1 MGRLTG
7 LLRALLALAIGAAV
21 AAAAWY
27 GFVIYPS
34 SIAELGGVILVVL
47 AIVAG
52 VQLGGRVA
60 GTLLPDY
67 NVAEVAVEGPIT
79 RDSGGFGVPSGPT
92 SPDADDLVEQIE
104 RADADRHAEALI
116 LKLNTPGG
124 EIVPSDDIRNAV
136 VDFDGPTVA
145 FATDTCASGGMW
157 IASGCDERWAREG
170 SIVGSIGVRYGSF
183 RVPEFLESHGIEY
196 EGISA
201 GDYKESLSAFT
212 ELKDDEREYIRGL
225 VDTWYDHFVERMA
238 AGTDMDAHTVRD
250 TEAKVYLGEDAVEM
264 GMVDGL
270 GTRDDVEERL
280 ADRLGEAV
288 EVAEF
293 QPSAG
298 LRARIGTGA
307 ARVAFA
313 LGAGVGRAVGGGE
326 SGLRMD

>member
-7 LLRALLALAIGAAV
+7 LLRALLAVAIGAAV

-34 SIAELGGVILVVL
+34 SIAELGGVVLVVL
-47 AIVAG
+47 ALAVG

-67 NVAEVAVEGPIT
+67 NVAEVAIEGPIT
-79 RDSGGFGVPSGPT
+79 RDSGGFGLPSGPT
-92 SPDADDLVEQIE
+92 SRDADDLVEQIE
-104 RADADRHAEALI
+104 RADADRHAEALV

-124 EIVPSDDIRNAV
+124 EIVPSDDIREAA
-136 VDFDGPTVA
+136 VDFDGPTIA
-145 FATDTCASGGMW
+145 YATDTCASGGMW

-183 RVPEFLESHGIEY
+183 RVPDFLESHGIQY

-201 GDYKESLSAFT
+201 GEYKESLSAF
-212 ELKDDEREYIRGL
+212 KDLEEDERAYIQDL

-238 AGTDMDAHTVRD
+238 AGTGMDAEAVRE
-250 TEAKVYLGEDAVEM
+250 TEAKVFLGEDAVER

-270 GTRDDVEERL
+270 GTRDDVEDRL
-280 ADRLGEAV
+280 ADRLGEPV

-298 LRARIGTGA
+298 LRERIGDGA

-313 LGAGVGRAVGGGE
+313 LGAGVGRAVGGE